1 MRNWFIIFVILVVGG
16 LIGVGIASA
25 FLGGREG
32 AEGLWLDVWDWFGD
46 AGWRVLIYLG
56 IGMVAYSLLH
66 NIAPRFVRQ
75 TVAVKERG
83 RLQEEVEQRA
93 DTLVGVITST
103 GTGVIVIVILFSILV
118 TLGLNVTAGIAGLGV
133 VGLAIGFGAQSLVK
147 DLISGFFILL
157 EDQYGVGDWIAIGGV
172 DGEVENLNLR
182 RTIVRDLDG
191 VVHSVPNG
199 QVNVSSNYT
208 KDFGRANIAISVAYK
223 ENLERVL
230 QLVKGTW
237 EELADD
243 PELGPKVMSRE
254 PWILRVDGFGDSGI
268 TIRIVGETLP
278 MWQWT
283 VMAEM
288 RVRLKRTF
296 DELGIEIP
304 WPHTKVFF
312 GNAPSGGYWGPKNE
326 EGKLLPGTSEEGA

>member
-1 MRNWFIIFVILVVGG
+1 MRNWFIILVVIIVAC
-16 LIGVGIASA
+16 LIGVGVTSA
-25 FLGGREG
+25 FLGGEEESEG
-32 AEGLWLDVWDWFGD
+32 IWADIWSWFGNT
-46 AGWRVLIYLG
+46 GWRVLLYLG
-56 IGMVAYSLLH
+56 IGVIAYSLLL
-66 NIAPRFVRQ
+66 NIAPRLVRQ

-93 DTLVGVITST
+93 NTLVGVITST
-103 GTGVIVIVILFSILV
+103 GSGVIVVVILFSILV
-118 TLGLNVTAGIAGLGV
+118 TLGLNVTAGLAGLGV
-133 VGLAIGFGAQSLVK
+133 VGLAVGFGAQSLVK

-157 EDQYGVGDWIAIGGV
+157 EDQYGVGDWIAISGV

-199 QVNVSSNYT
+199 QVSVSSNYT

-223 ENLERVL
+223 EDLERVL

-237 EELADD
+237 EDLADD
-243 PELGPKVMSRE
+243 PALGPKVMSRE

-312 GNAPSGGYWGPKNE
+312 GNMPSSGYWGSGNE
-326 EGKLLPGTSEEGA
+326 TGTLLPRTRGEDA